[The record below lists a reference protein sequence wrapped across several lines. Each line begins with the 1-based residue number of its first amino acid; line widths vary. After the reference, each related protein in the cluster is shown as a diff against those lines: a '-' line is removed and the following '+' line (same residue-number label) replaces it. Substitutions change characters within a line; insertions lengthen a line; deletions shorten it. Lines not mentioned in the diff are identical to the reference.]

1 MPPGQEGP
9 AEGSREV
16 TELLR
21 LRGSLCFGVFKSNLS
36 MLESHCL
43 EKKLALERPR
53 KGAHGS
59 SRTGAGV
66 MGSFR
71 KSIPFSWH
79 LPRNSK

>member
-43 EKKLALERPR
+43 EKKLALERP
-53 KGAHGS
+53 KGA
-59 SRTGAGV
+59 AGQEQE
-66 MGSFR
+66 
-71 KSIPFSWH
+71 
-79 LPRNSK
+79 